1 MHDMRRKRVFLPLAA
16 AACAIL
22 GFGFQAATKKAGPA
36 KDPITAA
43 FEKTTVASVA
53 DAVDQITGERGF
65 LSHDMRP
72 RTGNIRVVGRA
83 TTVLLKPASPDKA
96 TPSLSTGM
104 STAMIDGSK
113 PGDVGVIVIEDGLD
127 VAGIG
132 GLMGTA
138 AKARGMAGVIVD
150 GGVRDLKEVRGLG
163 LAIYARSVVPSSTV
177 GRFAGVSKDVPV
189 QCAGVTIKPGD
200 WIVADEDGV
209 VRVPQEKVKEVLQR
223 AQEIDERETKM
234 VPYILKFKS
243 LTKAVEV
250 FNRI

>member
-1 MHDMRRKRVFLPLAA
+1 MTRTRIILPLAA
-16 AACAIL
+16 VACAIL
-22 GFGFQAATKKAGPA
+22 GFGFQAASTSAPA
-36 KDPITAA
+36 KDPIRAG
-43 FEKTTVASVA
+43 FEKTTVAAVT
-53 DAVDQITGERGF
+53 DAVDQITGQRGF

-83 TTVLLKPASPDKA
+83 TTVLLKPATADKA
-96 TPSLSTGM
+96 TPALSTAM
-104 STAMIDGSK
+104 STAMIDNSK
-113 PGDVGVIVIEDGLD
+113 PGDVGVIVIENGLD

-138 AKARGMAGVIVD
+138 AKSRGMAGVIVD
-150 GGVRDLKEVRGLG
+150 GGVRDLKEVRSLG

-177 GRFAGVSKDVPV
+177 SRFAGVAKDVPV

-200 WIVADEDGV
+200 WIIADEDGV

-223 AQEIDERETKM
+223 AQEIDDRETKM
-234 VPYILKFKS
+234 VPYILRFKA

>member
-1 MHDMRRKRVFLPLAA
+1 MHEMTRKRIFLPVAA
-16 AACAIL
+16 IACAIL
-22 GFGFQAATKKAGPA
+22 GFGFQAVTKSTGS
-36 KDPITAA
+36 KDPMAA
-43 FEKTTVASVA
+43 GFEKATVAAIA
-53 DAVDQITGERGF
+53 DAVDQITGQRGF

-83 TTVLLKPASPDKA
+83 TTVLLKPAPADKA
-96 TPSLSTGM
+96 TPALSTGM
-104 STAMIDGSK
+104 STAMIDNSK

-163 LAIYARSVVPSSTV
+163 FPIYARSIVPSSTV
-177 GRFAGVSKDVPV
+177 SRFAGVAKDVPV
-189 QCAGVTIKPGD
+189 QCAGVTIEPGD

-209 VRVPQEKVKEVLQR
+209 VRVPKARAKEVLQR
-223 AQEIDERETKM
+223 AQEIDDRETKM
-234 VPYILKFKS
+234 VPYILKFKA

>member
-1 MHDMRRKRVFLPLAA
+1 MTRKRILLPLAA
-16 AACAIL
+16 IACGIL
-22 GFGFQAATKKAGPA
+22 GFGFQAASKSSAP
-36 KDPITAA
+36 KDPIAA
-43 FEKTTVASVA
+43 GFEKTTVAAVA
-53 DAVDQITGERGF
+53 DAVDQITGQRGF

-83 TTVLLKPASPDKA
+83 TTVLLKPAPPEKA
-96 TPSLSTGM
+96 TPALSTAM
-104 STAMIDGSK
+104 STAMIDNSK
-113 PGDVGVIVIEDGLD
+113 PGDVGVIVIENGLD

-150 GGVRDLKEVRGLG
+150 GGVRDLKEVRALG
-163 LAIYARSVVPSSTV
+163 FAIYARSVVPSSTV
-177 GRFAGVSKDVPV
+177 SRFAGVAKDVAV
-189 QCAGVTIKPGD
+189 QCAGVTVKPGD

-209 VRVPQEKVKEVLQR
+209 VRVPQEKAKEVLRR

-234 VPYILKFKS
+234 VPYIQKFKA

>member
-1 MHDMRRKRVFLPLAA
+1 MHEMTRKRILLPLAA

-22 GFGFQAATKKAGPA
+22 GFGFQSATKGGAA
-36 KDPITAA
+36 KDPITAG

-83 TTVLLKPASPDKA
+83 TTVLLKPAPPEKA
-96 TPSLSTGM
+96 TPAL
-104 STAMIDGSK
+104 STAMSTSMIDNSK

-132 GLMGTA
+132 GLMSTA

-163 LAIYARSVVPSSTV
+163 LPLYGRSVVPSSTV
-177 GRFAGVSKDVPV
+177 SRFAGVAKDIPV
-189 QCAGVTIKPGD
+189 KCAGVMIKPGD

-209 VRVPQEKVKEVLQR
+209 VRVPAEKAKEVLQR
-223 AQEIDERETKM
+223 AIEIDDRETKM
-234 VPYILKFKS
+234 VPYIQKFKA
-243 LTKAVEV
+243 LTKAVEI

>member
-1 MHDMRRKRVFLPLAA
+1 MHEMTRKRILLPLAA
-16 AACAIL
+16 IACAIL
-22 GFGFQAATKKAGPA
+22 GFGFQAASKAAP
-36 KDPITAA
+36 KDPIAA
-43 FEKTTVASVA
+43 GFEKTTVASVA
-53 DAVDQITGERGF
+53 DAVDQITGQRGF

-72 RTGNIRVVGRA
+72 RTGNIRVVGKA
-83 TTVLLKPASPDKA
+83 TTVLLKPAPAEKA
-96 TPSLSTGM
+96 TPALSTGM
-104 STAMIDGSK
+104 STAMIDNSK

-163 LAIYARSVVPSSTV
+163 LPIYARSVVPSSTV
-177 GRFAGVSKDVPV
+177 SRFAGVAKDVEV
-189 QCAGVTIKPGD
+189 KCAGVSIRPGD
-200 WIVADEDGV
+200 WIIADEDGV
-209 VRVPQEKVKEVLQR
+209 VRVPQEKAKEVLQR
-223 AQEIDERETKM
+223 AQEIDDRETKM
-234 VPYILKFKS
+234 VPYILKFKA

>member
-1 MHDMRRKRVFLPLAA
+1 MHEMTRKRLFLPLAA

-22 GFGFQAATKKAGPA
+22 GLGFQAATKSPA
-36 KDPITAA
+36 KDPVTAG

-53 DAVDQITGERGF
+53 DAVDQITGARGF

-83 TTVLLKPASPDKA
+83 TTVLLKPAPPDKA
-96 TPSLSTGM
+96 TPALSTGL
-104 STAMIDGSK
+104 STAMIDNSK
-113 PGDVGVIVIEDGLD
+113 PGDVGIIVIENGLD

-132 GLMGTA
+132 GLMSTA

-150 GGVRDLKEVRGLG
+150 GGVRDLKEVRSLG
-163 LAIYARSVVPSSTV
+163 LPIYARSISPSSTV
-177 GRFAGVSKDVPV
+177 SRFAGVARDVAV

-209 VRVPQEKVKEVLQR
+209 VRVPQEKAQEVLKR
-223 AQEIDERETKM
+223 AQEIDDRESKM
-234 VPYILKFKS
+234 VPYILKFKA